1 MADVEAAVSSKT
13 SGEREKTLARIADL
27 FLAQADRVND
37 EHVEVFDDV
46 LMRLIDAVE
55 EEAKSEL
62 GRRLAPVDNAPY
74 QTIKTLAQH
83 DDIAVAAPVLAQ
95 SAKLSE
101 EDLVEIAKTKGQDH
115 LAAISQ
121 RPALKPR
128 VTDAL
133 VQHGGDDVVRTLV
146 SNAGA
151 AFSDRGFATLA
162 ARAQG
167 DDGLVEQVGMR
178 LDLPMQILRK
188 LLAKASDTV
197 QQHLAEFAP
206 LESRDELHRIVASI
220 SGDVAR
226 QAAIA
231 RGYAEAQALVGQM
244 KQSGDFGESSVLEF
258 AKMGHHEE
266 MLVGLSVLCGV
277 PVSIVDRLWRGS
289 RRDGLLIACKAADLK
304 WLTVGAVLTSRIG
317 HGPDAADELRK
328 AKAEYNKLSVTSA
341 RKVLKFCILR
351 ESAVKGA

>member
-13 SGEREKTLARIADL
+13 SGERERTLARVADL

-37 EHVEVFDDV
+37 EHVAVFDDV
-46 LMRLIDAVE
+46 LLRLIDAVE
-55 EEAKSEL
+55 EDAKSEL

-74 QTIKTLAQH
+74 QTIKSLAHH

-121 RPALKPR
+121 RPALKPK

-133 VQHGGDDVVRTLV
+133 VQNGDKDVMRTLV

-178 LDLPMQILRK
+178 LDLPMPILRK
-188 LLAKASDTV
+188 LVAKASNTV
-197 QQHLAEFAP
+197 QQHLTDFAP
-206 LESRDELHRIVASI
+206 LESRDELHRIVTSI
-220 SGDVAR
+220 SGDVVR
-226 QAAIA
+226 QAALT
-231 RGYAEAQALVGQM
+231 RGYAEAQAFVGQM
-244 KQSGDFGESSVLEF
+244 KQSGDFGEYSVLEF
-258 AKMGHHEE
+258 AKMGRSEE
-266 MLVGLSVLCGV
+266 MLVGLSILCGV
-277 PVSIVDRLWRGS
+277 PVSIIDRLWRGS
-289 RRDGLLIACKAADLK
+289 RRDGLLIACRSADLK

-328 AKAEYNKLSVTSA
+328 AKAEYNKLAIASA
-341 RKVLKFCILR
+341 RKILRFCILR
-351 ESAVKGA
+351 ETATKRA